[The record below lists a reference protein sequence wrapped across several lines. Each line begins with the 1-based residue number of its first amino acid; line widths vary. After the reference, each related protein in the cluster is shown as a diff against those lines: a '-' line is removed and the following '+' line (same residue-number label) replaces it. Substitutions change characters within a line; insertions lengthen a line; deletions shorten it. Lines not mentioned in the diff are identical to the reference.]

1 VLRVLVLYPQAPD
14 PERYAAHAE
23 LCRKVPGGEFSHGP
37 VFATPFGEPA
47 YAYLAE
53 WRFPDR
59 AAFDA
64 ATRTPEFAAT
74 GRDGAAMGLPFS
86 VHFAESA

>member
-1 VLRVLVLYPQAPD
+1 VLHVLVLYRDAPD

-23 LCRKVPGGEFSHGP
+23 LCRAVPGATFSHGR
-37 VFATPFGEPA
+37 VFATPVGEPA
-47 YAYLAE
+47 YAYAAE

-59 AAFDA
+59 EAFDA
-64 ATRTPEFAAT
+64 ATRSAEFAAT
-74 GRDGAAMGLPFS
+74 GRDAAAMGLRFS